1 MSYIDPPSKMPL
13 LLRMVFFLT
22 ERRLGRRLI
31 GTRILA
37 WYPRLLA
44 GSGVMESLVAHDE
57 PEVPR
62 RLLGL
67 IRISTSFLVS
77 CPFCIDMN
85 SREYPERG
93 IVDDEIRGLQ
103 GVIPI
108 DTVPSFSAAEKAALR
123 YVECICKTPL
133 SFPVSVVEEV
143 RRYFPERGMVII
155 AGTCA
160 QVNFWARLIQ
170 ALGAPPA
177 GFSDRLEILNL
188 DAYTTSIPR
197 KTPAESSGF

>member
-1 MSYIDPPSKMPL
+1 MSYIDPPRKMPL
-13 LLRMVFFLT
+13 LLRAVLSLV
-22 ERRLGRRLI
+22 ERRLGRKLI

-67 IRISTSFLVS
+67 IRIYTSFLVS

-85 SREYPERG
+85 AREYADKG
-93 IVDDEIRGLQ
+93 IVDEEIRGLR
-103 GVIPI
+103 GL
-108 DTVPSFSAAEKAALR
+108 VPLDRVHSFTAAEIAALR

-133 SFPVSVVEEV
+133 SFPASVIEDV
-143 RRYFPERGMVII
+143 RRHFPERGMVII

-177 GFSDRLEILNL
+177 GFSTQSEILSL
-188 DAYTTSIPR
+188 DAYTTWTPR
-197 KTPAESSGF
+197 HPPAQGSSR